1 MITTH
6 PEGDDKIVVPSNY
19 QSDLLKSF
27 HEMDHSGMDHTE
39 ARLKLYYY
47 WYSMQAD
54 VRLFV
59 QSCTSCQVSK
69 LTRNVVNNRNLIVW
83 SIMDQVS
90 LDFIGPLQR
99 TTNEHQYI
107 LIAIEHFSRW
117 AEAYPLAQPD
127 AESCAQSLHKGIFSR
142 FGYCRILHSDRG
154 SAFISD
160 LMKELSNLGQCK
172 QTFSARYHPMGNSYA
187 ERVIGTVTSQL
198 RTCVQHTRLEWD
210 ELLDTVMMAYR
221 ATPHSATSFS
231 PNMVMLGREVRLP
244 AVLSPP
250 GDKVP
255 VTDHVRQLNDQLKY
269 VYSKCLGPPITQM
282 EGYDHLIH
290 KPFKIGDNVLVKRI
304 SPNKLENK
312 YNGPCSVIKVLDYDT
327 YVISEKGKEV
337 IEHHSR
343 LKLFRPNEQLVS
355 MDSYMNQYDLSADG
369 RHQGYGGYDHNL
381 YDQPSSDEICPPD
394 IPVHEIDQN
403 LQTDSNDGDG

>member
-107 LIAIEHFSRW
+107 LIAIEHFLAGQRHTLLPSLMQNHVLRACIKAYFPGLVT
-117 AEAYPLAQPD
+117 AEFY
-127 AESCAQSLHKGIFSR
+127 I
-142 FGYCRILHSDRG
+142 
-154 SAFISD
+154 
-160 LMKELSNLGQCK
+160 
-172 QTFSARYHPMGNSYA
+172 QTV
-187 ERVIGTVTSQL
+187 E
-198 RTCVQHTRLEWD
+198 
-210 ELLDTVMMAYR
+210 
-221 ATPHSATSFS
+221 
-231 PNMVMLGREVRLP
+231 
-244 AVLSPP
+244 VLSF
-250 GDKVP
+250 
-255 VTDHVRQLNDQLKY
+255 
-269 VYSKCLGPPITQM
+269 
-282 EGYDHLIH
+282 LI
-290 KPFKIGDNVLVKRI
+290 
-304 SPNKLENK
+304 S
-312 YNGPCSVIKVLDYDT
+312 
-327 YVISEKGKEV
+327 
-337 IEHHSR
+337 
-343 LKLFRPNEQLVS
+343 
-355 MDSYMNQYDLSADG
+355 
-369 RHQGYGGYDHNL
+369 
-381 YDQPSSDEICPPD
+381 
-394 IPVHEIDQN
+394 
-403 LQTDSNDGDG
+403 